1 MQEEEDL
8 GGIRVAL
15 CEGEEVEVIM
25 ANVEILEFEM
35 KLPRGKELARSQLS
49 SRTNL

>member
-8 GGIRVAL
+8 GGIRIAL

-25 ANVEILEFEM
+25 ANVEILEFRNEVAEG
-35 KLPRGKELARSQLS
+35 GKS
-49 SRTNL
+49 